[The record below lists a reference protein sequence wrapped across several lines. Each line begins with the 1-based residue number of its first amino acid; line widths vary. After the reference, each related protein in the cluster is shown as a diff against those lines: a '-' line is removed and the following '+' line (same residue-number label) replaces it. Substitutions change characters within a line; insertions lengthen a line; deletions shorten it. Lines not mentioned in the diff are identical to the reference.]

1 MGTPCRCC
9 GKVICIS
16 QDVRFDHD
24 RYNYNGSIAFVH
36 ITQTISHNIDN
47 GGYQQVSQEEYFFQ
61 DEETIACNFSVE
73 HEATLTD
80 PGGMPSSP
88 PTMVKTV
95 TSIVRKFVLRY
106 SIGDVFD
113 WGESNREDHLFINSI
128 FIRGGESESNF
139 TRVAPTDPIE
149 VPGIGSGS
157 KVGAKG
163 KLYIASG
170 RRIDFPQSM
179 EDWNNLA
186 RGKPSYNFDHD
197 DQDEI
202 FINQEDID
210 ENNDYYV
217 LVECPQS
224 DTMVKWGN
232 WFGGAATEN
241 GVTKRAFIELRRIT
255 DIETCDKLP
264 ALQDHKI
271 EKKEDLDDWHTLFS
285 RTADGTYMSKNTY
298 MDKELNFGD
307 FFKSDFD
314 NKFFLFCGELQLGV
328 MNPNGGQYLDLL
340 YKIEYDREAVYV
352 SNVDFPTCQSYYGG
366 GTSQP
371 ANGEITKDSVTAE
384 ITDPLN
390 FSEKIK
396 ITKSK
401 SELSEAPTEILNPLH
416 STSRTGDY
424 THATYEFTPPYNANV
439 HRFKYNVVGGED
451 RFNGD
456 DYILQEMISDYRDC
470 ENIKFLKV
478 KNLNGTWGDRDPEC
492 PALHDYVSFS
502 NNYSGGLGGGYP
514 LKDIL
519 KRTAGSINGLFIRPC
534 VIESSKALLLSEG
547 PDRRIFDTDIARV
560 YNYVPH
566 YGSYSPSRVRFIIRN
581 HEFYPYKLKLNDIND
596 ACPKECIPTEHI
608 PEWQL
613 LSSSFACAGS
623 PAIINEMIYGANGGL
638 SLSSGADIFACC
650 AKLSSV
656 RQLKSCMGKY
666 SINTSYAM
674 RVANYIASSPSVWE
688 LNGGGIFQD
697 LPVFTYPM
705 CSEFH
710 RPEDQ
715 LALPNLVPCGE
726 DRRTVPTPDAT
737 SSLWI
742 GTSDVCGR
750 AFSVYSPVRG
760 YKLYTN
766 LHPSYSYD
774 PDAAFG
780 SAFGLP
786 TASRLESCVFTG
798 LTGYST
804 IMYHFSH
811 ANRKGAKTVH
821 GTEASDAYE
830 YSTGQLEYA
839 KTCLEKSLDVEGYD
853 IENEFAEE
861 HLICVNEIS
870 FGETFSVDK
879 EIQRGKSDGFNAR
892 QQSDVV
898 IKDPSCG
905 EGLRWRVDTDNVG
918 VYETLFDYDS
928 DEDVSHACYFY
939 EKGQLDLIYQQYVPA
954 IEFAKGREAGVK
966 MRSIADCV
974 AGYLTTFNYWYQI
987 AGTSPEDDII
997 IALDPSDDNYSET
1010 EIRSDQAG
1018 IEVLEI
1024 HKEVGDLVE
1033 RGEKVFTM
1041 KTGDIN
1047 VRNEFGGGNV
1057 DQVFKRVGDT
1067 VSAGDIIMITF
1078 FGQDTIKEVLA
1089 PEDGEITGINVSH
1102 GDPISRRDILATM
1115 ITKKTIVSPVKG
1127 AINRIEVEE
1136 EDIVFLRQFMAA
1148 VGNTVTYPAGSYVK
1162 VKPNGEFE
1170 APLDNHSMY
1179 QNENYYEVEDVV
1191 EIEVDG
1197 VWTKGRPAERD
1208 DYPLMTSMGS
1218 HRPGKLEHQGDD
1230 EYKFTFFTDL
1240 MPSAYSYDYGVKDDR
1255 SVEMGNAPSEFF
1267 SDLFIP
1273 VLEEVSS
1280 TWYVLPPLKED
1291 SVGRVAGE
1299 CSSFILRDIL
1309 DGKLDHR
1316 FSNSAI
1322 SWELD
1327 VEACSDTTGDSSFSQ
1342 PPPPCGFILENNL
1355 TGYKFYKTSPGV
1367 VNSET
1372 TTVTVQAPT
1381 TSDPR
1386 RDGCETRVS
1395 VDLNC
1400 YLPKS
1405 VTNSLD
1411 FASSPCRNNSDDVLN
1426 FCNVC
1431 NRDLECIHLESN
1443 CPGNYTDKS
1452 KRFECNGNLY
1462 ILGGKGLDMKYNG
1475 PSQDIE
1481 FINSAR
1487 QATGSGWDYTYT
1499 LGDQADASY
1508 GETETY
1514 RCFTQFN
1521 FASDGV
1527 VGDNAVP
1534 YEDWDFITSTPEFG
1548 FECLVST
1555 EEAPCPDGEENY
1567 NIGSTITATYRKI
1580 VLKSKFNKCGDDRL
1594 PNLNYSHKDLVDT
1607 SAPDKTSFPKAAI
1620 AKSVALS
1627 EDDGSLDS
1635 YDITE
1640 EQKEKINDK
1649 LSELDKKYMRGDV
1662 DAPVN
1667 VTSTEVDNL
1676 CGQGVN
1682 FRRGAFFGD
1691 GVRVECRPE
1700 NYIPSL
1706 HADKL
1711 GTVINHFDKL
1721 QAFYDAVSD
1730 AGLSKSVAEKILD
1743 NYLYG
1748 SLSKGCSE
1756 HMRATGYGRRF
1767 IVPHSCTDYEINNDL
1782 CPEDPENVCT
1792 QVDENKPLPVP
1803 DSSLGRE
1810 GCEDLLGQFALDIM
1824 GYVPPEN
1831 VFLTKGAMIKPIE
1844 PSSLESDSINPT
1856 MKGEVT
1862 KKMCSLKD
1870 YSFTIGD

>member
-9 GKVICIS
+9 GKVVCTSEEI
-16 QDVRFDHD
+16 RFDHD
-24 RYNYNGSIAFVH
+24 RYNYNGSIAFIH
-36 ITQTISHNIDN
+36 LIQTISHNIDN

-139 TRVAPTDPIE
+139 TRIAPTDPIE

-157 KVGAKG
+157 RVDAKG

-170 RRIDFPQSM
+170 RNIDPPQSM

-186 RGKPSYNFDHD
+186 RGKPSYNFDHN

-217 LVECPQS
+217 LVECPES

-264 ALQDHKI
+264 ALQDHSI
-271 EKKEDLDDWHTLFS
+271 SKKEDLDDWHTLFS
-285 RTADGTYMSKNTY
+285 RTADGTYISNNKY

-352 SNVDFPTCQSYYGG
+352 SNVDFPTCISYYGG

-371 ANGEITKDSVTAE
+371 PNGEITKDSVTAE

-390 FSEKIK
+390 TSEKIK

-401 SELSEAPTEILNPLH
+401 SELGEAPTEILNPLH

-470 ENIKFLKV
+470 ENIKFLKI
-478 KNLNGTWGDRDPEC
+478 KNLDGTWGDRDPEC
-492 PALHDYVSFS
+492 PALHDYVSTS
-502 NNYSGGLGGGYP
+502 NNYSGGLGGGFP

-581 HEFYPYKLKLNDIND
+581 YEFYPYKLKLNDIND

-623 PAIINEMIYGANGGL
+623 PAVINEMIYGADGGL
-638 SLSSGADIFACC
+638 SLNSGADIFACC

-688 LNGGGIFQD
+688 LGGGGA
-697 LPVFTYPM
+697 FTYPI

-710 RPEDQ
+710 RQEDQ

-726 DRRTVPTPDAT
+726 DRRTVPTPDPAN
-737 SSLWI
+737 SLWI

-750 AFSVYSPVRG
+750 SVSAYSAIED
-760 YKLYTN
+760 YELYTN
-766 LHPSYSYD
+766 LHPGYSYD
-774 PDAAFG
+774 PEGSFG
-780 SAFGLP
+780 STFGLP
-786 TASRLESCVFTG
+786 TAGRLERCVFTG

-804 IMYHFSH
+804 IMSHFSQPI
-811 ANRKGAKTVH
+811 NRDEDGRTVH

-870 FGETFSVDK
+870 FGETFSLDR
-879 EIQRGKSDGFNAR
+879 EIQKGKSDSFNAR

-928 DEDVSHACYFY
+928 DEDISHACYFY

-1010 EIRSDQAG
+1010 EIRSNQVPVT
-1018 IEVLEI
+1018 ILEI
-1024 HKEVGDLVE
+1024 KKLVGDLVE
-1033 RGEKVFTM
+1033 GGEEIFVVQTGEFEIRNQFFTGEVIELKVNI
-1041 KTGDIN
+1041 GDD
-1047 VRNEFGGGNV
+1047 VQEG
-1057 DQVFKRVGDT
+1057 QVIMLTKFGDT
-1067 VSAGDIIMITF
+1067 TR
-1078 FGQDTIKEVLA
+1078 EVLSTK
-1089 PEDGEITGINVSH
+1089 DGEITEIKAIG
-1102 GDPISRRDILATM
+1102 PIEHRDVLAKV
-1115 ITKKTIVSPVKG
+1115 ITKNSILCPPFIEGAIRTIDVEVDEIVSSTRKV
-1127 AINRIEVEE
+1127 
-1136 EDIVFLRQFMAA
+1136 MATIS
-1148 VGNTVTYPAGSYVK
+1148 NTITYPAGSYVK

-1170 APLDNHSMY
+1170 APFDNHSMY

-1218 HRPGKLEHQGDD
+1218 HRLGKLEYQGGD
-1230 EYKFTFFTDL
+1230 EYKFTFSTDL
-1240 MPSAYSYDYGVKDDR
+1240 MPSAHSYDYGVKDDR
-1255 SVEMGNAPSEFF
+1255 SVEMGDAPSEFF
-1267 SDLFIP
+1267 SDDFIP
-1273 VLEEVSS
+1273 VLSEISG
-1280 TWYVLPPLKED
+1280 TWHVLPPLKEALLN
-1291 SVGRVAGE
+1291 RVAGE
-1299 CSSFILRDIL
+1299 CPQNGFGGIA
-1309 DGKLDHR
+1309 DGKVDYR
-1316 FSNSAI
+1316 PSDNAI
-1322 SWELD
+1322 FLGINTN
-1327 VEACSDTTGDSSFSQ
+1327 ACGPQDMTLGQ
-1342 PPPPCGFILENNL
+1342 PLPPCGFILESNL
-1355 TGYKFYKTSPGV
+1355 EAGGFYKTGPGV

-1381 TSDPR
+1381 TSNPR
-1386 RDGCETRVS
+1386 LDGCETRINVN
-1395 VDLNC
+1395 LNC
-1400 YLPKS
+1400 YLPRA
-1405 VTNSLD
+1405 VTNSFS
-1411 FASSPCRNNSDDVLN
+1411 FASSPCRNSDDVLN
-1426 FCNVC
+1426 FCDVC
-1431 NRDLECIHLESN
+1431 SRDLECIHLETSCPSN
-1443 CPGNYTDKS
+1443 YSNQF
-1452 KRFECNGNLY
+1452 KRVECNGSIIN
-1462 ILGGKGLDMKYNG
+1462 IFGGGLDMTYNG
-1475 PSQDIE
+1475 PSQDVE

-1487 QATGSGWDYTYT
+1487 QATEGGWDYAYT
-1499 LGDQADASY
+1499 LGDSADASY

-1521 FASDGV
+1521 FASDGI
-1527 VGDNAVP
+1527 VGDWAAP
-1534 YEDWDFITSTPEFG
+1534 YADWDFITNTPEFG
-1548 FECLVST
+1548 FGCLVST
-1555 EEAPCPDGEENY
+1555 EEAPCPDEEKNY
-1567 NIGSTITATYRKI
+1567 NIGERITATYRKI

-1627 EDDGSLDS
+1627 EDDGSLDG

-1640 EQKEKINDK
+1640 EQKQKINDK

-1667 VTSTEVDNL
+1667 VTSAEVDNL

-1682 FRRGAFFGD
+1682 FRAVFKD
-1691 GVRVECRPE
+1691 GVGVECRPE

-1706 HADKL
+1706 HADKY

-1730 AGLSKSVAEKILD
+1730 AGLAPEKILD

-1748 SLSKGCSE
+1748 SPSKRCSE
-1756 HMRATGYGRRF
+1756 RMDGAYRNLNTGAG
-1767 IVPHSCTDYEINNDL
+1767 
-1782 CPEDPENVCT
+1782 
-1792 QVDENKPLPVP
+1792 
-1803 DSSLGRE
+1803 
-1810 GCEDLLGQFALDIM
+1810 M
-1824 GYVPPEN
+1824 
-1831 VFLTKGAMIKPIE
+1831 
-1844 PSSLESDSINPT
+1844 
-1856 MKGEVT
+1856 
-1862 KKMCSLKD
+1862 
-1870 YSFTIGD
+1870 

>member
-9 GKVICIS
+9 GKVVCTS
-16 QDVRFDHD
+16 QDIRFDHD
-24 RYNYNGSIAFVH
+24 RYNYSGSIAFIHLV
-36 ITQTISHNIDN
+36 QTISHNIDN

-61 DEETIACNFSVE
+61 DEENIACNFSVE
-73 HEATLTD
+73 KEEALE
-80 PGGMPSSP
+80 GANP
-88 PTMVKTV
+88 PVMVKTV
-95 TSIVRKFVLRY
+95 TSVVRKFALRY
-106 SIGDVFD
+106 SINDVYD
-113 WGESNREDHLFINSI
+113 WGKSNRAGHDFINSI

-139 TRVAPTDPIE
+139 TRSVPTGPIE
-149 VPGIGSGS
+149 VPGIGG
-157 KVGAKG
+157 GPRADAKG

-170 RRIDFPQSM
+170 RRIDPPQSM

-186 RGKPSYNFDHD
+186 RGKPSYNFDHN

-217 LVECPQS
+217 LVECPES
-224 DTMVKWGN
+224 DTMVKWGD
-232 WFGGAATEN
+232 WFGGAATQN
-241 GVTKRAFIELRRIT
+241 GVTKRAFIEFRRIT

-271 EKKEDLDDWHTLFS
+271 ENKEDLDDWHTLFS
-285 RTADGTYMSKNTY
+285 RTADGTYVSNNRY

-328 MNPNGGQYLDLL
+328 MNPDGGQYLDLL

-352 SNVDFPTCQSYYGG
+352 SNVDFPECQSYFGG

-371 ANGEITKDSVTAE
+371 PNGEITKDSVTAE
-384 ITDPLN
+384 IADPLN

-401 SELSEAPTEILNPLH
+401 SELGEAPTEILNPLH

-470 ENIKFLKV
+470 ENIKFLKI
-478 KNLNGTWGDRDPEC
+478 KNLDGTWGDRDPEC

-502 NNYSGGLGGGYP
+502 NNYSGGYP

-566 YGSYSPSRVRFIIRN
+566 YGSYSPSRIRFIIRN
-581 HEFYPYKLKLNDIND
+581 YEFYPYKLKLNDIND

-638 SLSSGADIFACC
+638 SLNSGADIFACC

-674 RVANYIASSPSVWE
+674 RVANYVASSPSVWDYGGQGKCSYPKCE
-688 LNGGGIFQD
+688 L
-697 LPVFTYPM
+697 
-705 CSEFH
+705 H
-710 RPEDQ
+710 REEDQ
-715 LALPNLVPCGE
+715 LAIGVSDRLGRTPCNTLIGNI
-726 DRRTVPTPDAT
+726 DFKDT
-737 SSLWI
+737 SEAVGI
-742 GTSDVCGR
+742 SDVCIDNQLQGGR
-750 AFSVYSPVRG
+750 NCQPAVFFEFRYGLWTNAAGFSFTTPTQDPSSVFFVGMDMKPRSVKVVGSNGYLGVSPIYSETEYLVNAPGDVPFSERRTANQNRDI
-760 YKLYTN
+760 YATYARDATEYT
-766 LHPSYSYD
+766 
-774 PDAAFG
+774 
-780 SAFGLP
+780 
-786 TASRLESCVFTG
+786 
-798 LTGYST
+798 
-804 IMYHFSH
+804 
-811 ANRKGAKTVH
+811 
-821 GTEASDAYE
+821 
-830 YSTGQLEYA
+830 TGQLEYA
-839 KTCLEKSLDVEGYD
+839 KTCLEKSLDVEGYE

-861 HLICVNEIS
+861 HNICVNEVS
-870 FGETFSVDK
+870 FGETFSLDK
-879 EIQRGKSDGFNAR
+879 EIQRGKSNSFNAR

-997 IALDPSDDNYSET
+997 IALRPEDDGYFET
-1010 EIRSDQAG
+1010 EIRSDEAG
-1018 IEVLEI
+1018 IQVLEI

-1033 RGEKVFTM
+1033 VGEKVFTM
-1041 KTGDIN
+1041 KTSTIEI
-1047 VRNEFGGGNV
+1047 RNQFFTGNV
-1057 DQVFKRVGDT
+1057 NEIFKQAGDS
-1067 VSAGDIIMITF
+1067 VKAGDIIMTTL
-1078 FGQDTIKEVLA
+1078 FGDRVREVLA
-1089 PEDGEITGINVSH
+1089 PEDGEITAIGFSQ
-1102 GDPISRRDILATM
+1102 GDPISRGDILATM

-1127 AINRIEVEE
+1127 AINRIEVEVG
-1136 EDIVFLRQFMAA
+1136 DDVFLRQIMAA
-1148 VGNTVTYPAGSYVK
+1148 IANTITYPAGSYVK

-1179 QNENYYEVEDVV
+1179 QNENHYEVKDVV

-1218 HRPGKLEHQGDD
+1218 HKPGKLEHQGDD
-1230 EYKFTFFTDL
+1230 GYKFTFSTDL
-1240 MPSAYSYDYGVKDDR
+1240 MPSAYSYDYGVKDDQ
-1255 SVEMGNAPSEFF
+1255 APELGSAPYEFF
-1267 SDLFIP
+1267 SDKF
-1273 VLEEVSS
+1273 VSVFDEIS
-1280 TWYVLPPLKED
+1280 NTIVEKRPTTD
-1291 SVGRVAGE
+1291 GE
-1299 CSSFILRDIL
+1299 CPYGFLGDDANEYDDDVYHVIYNNPDITWCN
-1309 DGKLDHR
+1309 DGGYVFASPFGGL
-1316 FSNSAI
+1316 
-1322 SWELD
+1322 
-1327 VEACSDTTGDSSFSQ
+1327 
-1342 PPPPCGFILENNL
+1342 PPCGYNTEQRI
-1355 TGYKFYKTSPGV
+1355 TGDKNYYKTSSGTLV
-1367 VNSET
+1367 ES
-1372 TTVTVQAPT
+1372 T
-1381 TSDPR
+1381 TSVNVPALQSDIPEH
-1386 RDGCETRVS
+1386 DGLLGAGPVM
-1395 VDLNC
+1395 LAC
-1400 YLPKS
+1400 YSAPLAVRNTGTKR
-1405 VTNSLD
+1405 
-1411 FASSPCRNNSDDVLN
+1411 SSCRNAEGTLN
-1426 FCNVC
+1426 FCDPCLKDMECSYQGNVC
-1431 NRDLECIHLESN
+1431 PSN
-1443 CPGNYTDKS
+1443 YDYKFISVPE
-1452 KRFECNGNLY
+1452 KRY
-1462 ILGGKGLDMKYNG
+1462 IAFGAGLWMPING
-1475 PSQDIE
+1475 PSQAVE
-1481 FINSAR
+1481 FKTSSR
-1487 QATGSGWDYTYT
+1487 TGGGAWDYAYN
-1499 LGDQADASY
+1499 LGDSADASY

-1521 FASDGV
+1521 FASDGT
-1527 VGDNAVP
+1527 VGDLAVP
-1534 YEDWDFITSTPEFG
+1534 YEDWDFITNTPEFG

-1555 EEAPCPDGEENY
+1555 EEIPCPDEEKNY

-1635 YDITE
+1635 YGITE
-1640 EQKEKINDK
+1640 EQKQKINDK
-1649 LSELDKKYMRGDV
+1649 LSKIDKKIMRGDV
-1662 DAPVN
+1662 DAPENISSYGLVN
-1667 VTSTEVDNL
+1667 DLVGD
-1676 CGQGVN
+1676 GHN
-1682 FRRGAFFGD
+1682 FRKAASERPD
-1691 GVRVECRPE
+1691 GNKVSCKPE
-1700 NYIPSL
+1700 NYIPNL
-1706 HADKL
+1706 HAEKY
-1711 GTVINHFDKL
+1711 GTVVDHGDIV

-1730 AGLSKSVAEKILD
+1730 AGLSVPADFGRDNWQKSAAEKILD

-1748 SLSKGCSE
+1748 SPSKRCKE
-1756 HMRATGYGRRF
+1756 RM
-1767 IVPHSCTDYEINNDL
+1767 D
-1782 CPEDPENVCT
+1782 
-1792 QVDENKPLPVP
+1792 
-1803 DSSLGRE
+1803 
-1810 GCEDLLGQFALDIM
+1810 
-1824 GYVPPEN
+1824 
-1831 VFLTKGAMIKPIE
+1831 GA
-1844 PSSLESDSINPT
+1844 
-1856 MKGEVT
+1856 
-1862 KKMCSLKD
+1862 
-1870 YSFTIGD
+1870 YRYTITAGM

>member
-9 GKVICIS
+9 GKVVCTS
-16 QDVRFDHD
+16 QDIRFDHD

-36 ITQTISHNIDN
+36 ITQTISRNIDG
-47 GGYQQVSQEEYFFQ
+47 GGYSQVSQEEYFFQ

-73 HEATLTD
+73 KEETLNGAD
-80 PGGMPSSP
+80 GEPVSP
-88 PTMVKTV
+88 PTVVKIA

-157 KVGAKG
+157 KVDAKG

-217 LVECPQS
+217 LVECPES

-232 WFGGAATEN
+232 WLGGEVAD
-241 GVTKRAFIELRRIT
+241 RAFIELRRIT

-285 RTADGTYMSKNTY
+285 RTADGTYVSKNKY

-352 SNVDFPTCQSYYGG
+352 SNVDFPTCTSYYGG

-371 ANGEITKDSVTAE
+371 PNGEITKNSVTAE

-390 FSEKIK
+390 TSEKIK

-401 SELSEAPTEILNPLH
+401 SELGEAPTEILNPLH

-424 THATYEFTPPYNANV
+424 AHATYEFTPPYNANV

-470 ENIKFLKV
+470 ENIKFLKI
-478 KNLNGTWGDRDPEC
+478 KNLDGTWGDRDPEC
-492 PALHDYVSFS
+492 PALHDYVSTS
-502 NNYSGGLGGGYP
+502 NDYSGGYSGGFP

-566 YGSYSPSRVRFIIRN
+566 YGSYSPSSVRFIIRN

-638 SLSSGADIFACC
+638 SLNSGADIFACC

-674 RVANYIASSPSVWE
+674 RVANYIASSPSVWD
-688 LNGGGIFQD
+688 LGGENLFETARGGA
-697 LPVFTYPM
+697 FTYPM

-715 LALPNLVPCGE
+715 LALPNLVCGVDE
-726 DRRTVPTPDAT
+726 RKVPTPDPT
-737 SSLWI
+737 NSLWV

-750 AFSVYSPVRG
+750 SLSGYSINRG
-760 YKLYTN
+760 YELYTN
-766 LHPSYSYD
+766 LHPGYSYD
-774 PDAAFG
+774 PEGSFG
-780 SAFGLP
+780 STFGLP
-786 TASRLESCVFTG
+786 TAGRLESCLFTG

-804 IMYHFSH
+804 IMYHFSQSTSRF
-811 ANRKGAKTVH
+811 ARTVH
-821 GTEASDAYE
+821 GTEATDAHE

-853 IENEFAEE
+853 IENEFSEE
-861 HLICVNEIS
+861 HLICVNEIG
-870 FGETFSVDK
+870 FGETFSLDR
-879 EIQRGKSDGFNAR
+879 EIQKGKSDSFNAR

-1010 EIRSDQAG
+1010 EIRSNQVPVT
-1018 IEVLEI
+1018 ILEI
-1024 HKEVGDLVE
+1024 KKLVGDLVE
-1033 RGEKVFTM
+1033 GGEEIFVVQTGEFEIRNQFFTGEVIELKVNI
-1041 KTGDIN
+1041 GDD
-1047 VRNEFGGGNV
+1047 VQEG
-1057 DQVFKRVGDT
+1057 QVIMLTKFGDT
-1067 VSAGDIIMITF
+1067 TR
-1078 FGQDTIKEVLA
+1078 EVLSTK
-1089 PEDGEITGINVSH
+1089 DGEITEIKAIG
-1102 GDPISRRDILATM
+1102 PIEHRDVLAKV
-1115 ITKKTIVSPVKG
+1115 ITKNSILCPPFIEGAIRTIDVEVDEIVSSTRKV
-1127 AINRIEVEE
+1127 
-1136 EDIVFLRQFMAA
+1136 MATIS
-1148 VGNTVTYPAGSYVK
+1148 NTITYPAGSYVK

-1170 APLDNHSMY
+1170 APFDNHSMY

-1230 EYKFTFFTDL
+1230 EYKFTFYTDL
-1240 MPSAYSYDYGVKDDR
+1240 MPSAHSYNYGVKDDR
-1255 SVEMGNAPSEFF
+1255 SVEMGDAPSEFF
-1267 SDLFIP
+1267 SDDFIP
-1273 VLEEVSS
+1273 VLSQISS
-1280 TWYVLPPLKED
+1280 TWHVLPPLKEA
-1291 SVGRVAGE
+1291 SLNRVAGQ
-1299 CSSFILRDIL
+1299 CSQNDFRDIL
-1309 DGKLDHR
+1309 DGKLDYR
-1316 FSNSAI
+1316 PSDNAI
-1322 SWELD
+1322 SLGINSN
-1327 VEACSDTTGDSSFSQ
+1327 ACGPQDITLGQ
-1342 PPPPCGFILENNL
+1342 PLPPCGFILENNL
-1355 TGYKFYKTSPGV
+1355 EAGGYYKTGPGV

-1386 RDGCETRVS
+1386 LDGCETRPS

-1400 YLPKS
+1400 DS
-1405 VTNSLD
+1405 G
-1411 FASSPCRNNSDDVLN
+1411 SSPCRNNDDVLN

-1431 NRDLECIHLESN
+1431 YGRDVECIHLETVCPSN
-1443 CPGNYTDKS
+1443 YSNEF
-1452 KRFECNGNLY
+1452 KRVECNGNIY
-1462 ILGGKGLDMKYNG
+1462 IFRNVGLDMTYNG
-1475 PSQDIE
+1475 PSQDID

-1487 QATGSGWDYTYT
+1487 QDTEGGWDYAYT
-1499 LGDQADASY
+1499 LGDSADASY

-1521 FASDGV
+1521 FAS
-1527 VGDNAVP
+1527 A
-1534 YEDWDFITSTPEFG
+1534 DWDFITNTPEFG

-1555 EEAPCPDGEENY
+1555 EEAPCPDEEKNY
-1567 NIGSTITATYRKI
+1567 NIGERITATYRKI

-1627 EDDGSLDS
+1627 EDDGSLDG

-1640 EQKEKINDK
+1640 EQKQKINDK

-1667 VTSTEVDNL
+1667 VTSADVDNL

-1682 FRRGAFFGD
+1682 FRDGASSGD
-1691 GVRVECRPE
+1691 GVGVECRPE
-1700 NYIPSL
+1700 NYIPNL
-1706 HADKL
+1706 HGDKY

-1721 QAFYDAVSD
+1721 QAFYDAVKD
-1730 AGLSKSVAEKILD
+1730 AGLSVPADFGRDNWQKSVAEKILD

-1748 SLSKGCSE
+1748 SSNKRCSE
-1756 HMRATGYGRRF
+1756 HMITSRYGLRF
-1767 IVPHSCTDYEINNDL
+1767 IEPHSCTQYQINNDL

-1792 QVDENKPLPVP
+1792 QVYENTPLPVP
-1803 DSSLGRE
+1803 NSDIEKE
-1810 GCEDLLGQFALDIM
+1810 GCEDIMGQFALDVM
-1824 GYVPPEN
+1824 GYVPP
-1831 VFLTKGAMIKPIE
+1831 VIKPIE
-1844 PSSLESDSINPT
+1844 PYSLEMGGFLNSDSDPISPT

>member
-9 GKVICIS
+9 GKVICTS
-16 QDVRFDHD
+16 QDIRFDHD

-139 TRVAPTDPIE
+139 TRIAPTDPIE

-157 KVGAKG
+157 RVDAKG

-170 RRIDFPQSM
+170 RNIDPPQTI

-186 RGKPSYNFDHD
+186 RGKPSYNFDHN

-217 LVECPQS
+217 LVECPRS

-264 ALQDHKI
+264 ALQDHSI
-271 EKKEDLDDWHTLFS
+271 SKKEDLDDWHTLFS
-285 RTADGTYMSKNTY
+285 RTADGTYVSKNTY

-340 YKIEYDREAVYV
+340 YKIEYDREAVY
-352 SNVDFPTCQSYYGG
+352 STDVDFPTDCSGPDDDRF
-366 GTSQP
+366 TS
-371 ANGEITKDSVTAE
+371 DSITAE
-384 ITDPLN
+384 IADPLN
-390 FSEKIK
+390 LSGDKIK

-401 SELSEAPTEILNPLH
+401 SELGEAPTEI
-416 STSRTGDY
+416 SASSGDY
-424 THATYEFTPPYNANV
+424 VHATYEFTPLYNNNI

-451 RFNGD
+451 RFDGD
-456 DYILQEMISDYRDC
+456 DYILTEMITNYRDC
-470 ENIKFLKV
+470 ENIKFLKI
-478 KNLNGTWGDRDPEC
+478 KNLDGTWGDRDPEC
-492 PALHDYVSFS
+492 PVALDYVS
-502 NNYSGGLGGGYP
+502 YGGSIP
-514 LKDIL
+514 LKDSL
-519 KRTAGSINGLFIRPC
+519 KRVGGTINGLFIRPC

-581 HEFYPYKLKLNDIND
+581 YEFYPYKLKLNDIND

-623 PAIINEMIYGANGGL
+623 PAIINEMTYGANGGL
-638 SLSSGADIFACC
+638 SLNSGADIFACC

-656 RQLKSCMGKY
+656 RQLKPCMGKY
-666 SINTSYAM
+666 SINTSYTM
-674 RVANYIASSPSVWE
+674 RVANYIASKPSVWE
-688 LNGGGIFQD
+688 LGGGGA
-697 LPVFTYPM
+697 FTYPI

-710 RPEDQ
+710 RPQDQ
-715 LALPNLVPCGE
+715 LALPNLLPCEG
-726 DRRTVPTPDAT
+726 DRRTVPMPDSANE
-737 SSLWI
+737 LWI

-750 AFSVYSPVRG
+750 SVSAYSNIAG
-760 YKLYTN
+760 YELYTN
-766 LHPSYSYD
+766 LHPNYIYD
-774 PDAAFG
+774 PDAFG
-780 SAFGLP
+780 GGDPFLP
-786 TASRLESCVFTG
+786 TAGRLERCVFTG

-804 IMYHFSH
+804 IMFHFSQS
-811 ANRKGAKTVH
+811 ANRDRDGKNVH

-830 YSTGQLEYA
+830 YSTGQLEYK

-861 HLICVNEIS
+861 HNICVNEVS
-870 FGETFSVDK
+870 FGETFSLDK
-879 EIQRGKSDGFNAR
+879 QIQKGKSDSFNAR
-892 QQSDVV
+892 KQSDVV

-918 VYETLFDYDS
+918 VYEALFDYDE
-928 DEDVSHACYFY
+928 DEDVSHACFFY

-974 AGYLTTFNYWYQI
+974 AGYLTNFNYWYQI
-987 AGTSPEDDII
+987 AGTSPEDDIT

-1010 EIRSDQAG
+1010 EIRSNQVPVT
-1018 IEVLEI
+1018 ILEI
-1024 HKEVGDLVE
+1024 KKLEGDLVE
-1033 RGEKVFTM
+1033 GGEEIFVVQTGEFEIRNQFFTGEVIELKVNI
-1041 KTGDIN
+1041 GDD
-1047 VRNEFGGGNV
+1047 VQEG
-1057 DQVFKRVGDT
+1057 QVIMLTKFGDT
-1067 VSAGDIIMITF
+1067 TR
-1078 FGQDTIKEVLA
+1078 EVLSTK
-1089 PEDGEITGINVSH
+1089 DGEITEIKAIG
-1102 GDPISRRDILATM
+1102 PIERRDVLAKV
-1115 ITKKTIVSPVKG
+1115 ITKNSILCPTFIEGAIRTIDVEVDEIVSSTRKV
-1127 AINRIEVEE
+1127 
-1136 EDIVFLRQFMAA
+1136 MATIS
-1148 VGNTVTYPAGSYVK
+1148 NTITYPAGSYVK

-1170 APLDNHSMY
+1170 APFDNHSMY
-1179 QNENYYEVEDVV
+1179 QNENYYEVEDIV

-1208 DYPLMTSMGS
+1208 DYPLMTPMGS
-1218 HRPGKLEHQGDD
+1218 HRPGKLEYQGDD
-1230 EYKFTFFTDL
+1230 EYKFTFYTDL
-1240 MPSAYSYDYGVKDDR
+1240 MPSANSYDYGVKDDR
-1255 SVEMGNAPSEFF
+1255 SVEMGDAPSEFF
-1267 SDLFIP
+1267 SEEFIP
-1273 VLEEVSS
+1273 VLSEVSS
-1280 TWYVLPPLKED
+1280 TWHVLPTLKED
-1291 SVGRVAGE
+1291 SPPRVAGE
-1299 CSSFILRDIL
+1299 CSSTGFKDIRQ
-1309 DGKLDHR
+1309 GKMDYRPSDDAIQLGI
-1316 FSNSAI
+1316 NTSACGPQDMT
-1322 SWELD
+1322 L
-1327 VEACSDTTGDSSFSQ
+1327 GQ
-1342 PPPPCGFILENNL
+1342 GGYPPCGAIMESNL
-1355 TGYKFYKTSPGV
+1355 TTDGFYKTGPGV

-1372 TTVTVQAPT
+1372 TTVTVEAPT
-1381 TSDPR
+1381 TSNPR
-1386 RDGCETRVS
+1386 LDGCETRDTGVN
-1395 VDLNC
+1395 LNC
-1400 YLPKS
+1400 YLPRS
-1405 VTNSLD
+1405 VTNS
-1411 FASSPCRNNSDDVLN
+1411 FSFGASPCRNIDDVLN
-1426 FCNVC
+1426 FCDVC
-1431 NRDLECIHLESN
+1431 DRDVECIHLETSCPSN
-1443 CPGNYTDKS
+1443 YSNQF
-1452 KRFECNGNLY
+1452 KRVECQGSIINIFGA
-1462 ILGGKGLDMKYNG
+1462 GLDMTYNG

-1487 QATGSGWDYTYT
+1487 QATEGGWDYAYT
-1499 LGDQADASY
+1499 LGDSADASY

-1521 FASDGV
+1521 YAG
-1527 VGDNAVP
+1527 GAGGAGAA
-1534 YEDWDFITSTPEFG
+1534 DFITNTPEFSFG
-1548 FECLVST
+1548 CLVST
-1555 EEAPCPDGEENY
+1555 EEAPCPDEEKNY
-1567 NIGSTITATYRKI
+1567 ALGAVITATYRKI

-1640 EQKEKINDK
+1640 EQKQKINDK
-1649 LSELDKKYMRGDV
+1649 LSELNKKYMREDI

-1667 VTSTEVDNL
+1667 VASADVAL
-1676 CGQGVN
+1676 FCGQGFN
-1682 FRRGAFFGD
+1682 FGGGD
-1691 GVRVECRPE
+1691 VECRPE
-1700 NYIPSL
+1700 NFIPNL
-1706 HADKL
+1706 HGDKY

-1721 QAFYDAVSD
+1721 QDFYNAVKD
-1730 AGLSKSVAEKILD
+1730 AGLSDSAAGEILD

-1748 SLSKGCSE
+1748 SLSKRCSE
-1756 HMRATGYGRRF
+1756 RMDGAYRYSNTGF
-1767 IVPHSCTDYEINNDL
+1767 
-1782 CPEDPENVCT
+1782 
-1792 QVDENKPLPVP
+1792 
-1803 DSSLGRE
+1803 
-1810 GCEDLLGQFALDIM
+1810 M
-1824 GYVPPEN
+1824 
-1831 VFLTKGAMIKPIE
+1831 
-1844 PSSLESDSINPT
+1844 
-1856 MKGEVT
+1856 
-1862 KKMCSLKD
+1862 
-1870 YSFTIGD
+1870 